1 MRKTILRA
9 IAIAVVCSVPIAAQW
24 PKFEESGVPRDAKGA
39 LLPDAPPPR
48 TPEGRPDLSG
58 IWQRADRDPVPA
70 QLAGLFGEGSG
81 QAGRGGRGGSA
92 QSATAPAAQV
102 RPDPNSPPVAAFWDI
117 GTNLPGGLPL
127 TTWAAELKKQRMA
140 INSVNNPDANCLPL
154 GIHPLHTH
162 PDPRKIVQTPK
173 VIVIA
178 WESNYGLRFIHTDGR
193 KLPPQGEPQ
202 PWWYGYSVGR
212 WEGDTLVVETN
223 NVRGAEMGPYDGWLD
238 VNGSPHSNEVKFTER
253 FRRPTFGKLEIDL
266 TVEDAKA
273 YSKPF
278 TVRINQRVMVDSELI
293 EFICNENQQFRRRV
307 KVD

>member
-1 MRKTILRA
+1 VNVVYRA
-9 IAIAVVCSVPIAAQW
+9 LAIVIVCSVPIAAQW
-24 PKFEESGVPRDAKGA
+24 PKYEEAGIPRDAKGSVQ
-39 LLPDAPPPR
+39 LDAPPPR
-48 TPEGRPDLSG
+48 TPDGKPDLSG
-58 IWQRADRDPVPA
+58 VWQRADRDPVPA
-70 QLAGLFGEGSG
+70 QLAGLTRPAGNQTTGN
-81 QAGRGGRGGSA
+81 AGRGG
-92 QSATAPAAQV
+92 TPAGTSEP
-102 RPDPNSPPVAAFWDI
+102 RPQARTDPNSPPIAAFWDI
-117 GTNLPGGLPL
+117 GTNLERGLPL
-127 TTWAAELKKQRMA
+127 TPWAAELKKQRMA
-140 INSVNNPDANCLPL
+140 TNSVNNPDANCLPL
-154 GIHPLHTH
+154 GINPLHTH

-173 VIVIA
+173 LLVMA
-178 WESNYGLRFIHTDGR
+178 WESNYGLRFIYTDGR

-223 NVRGAEMGPYDGWLD
+223 NVRGAEMGQFDGWLD

-278 TVRINQRVMVDSELI
+278 TVRINQRIMADNELI